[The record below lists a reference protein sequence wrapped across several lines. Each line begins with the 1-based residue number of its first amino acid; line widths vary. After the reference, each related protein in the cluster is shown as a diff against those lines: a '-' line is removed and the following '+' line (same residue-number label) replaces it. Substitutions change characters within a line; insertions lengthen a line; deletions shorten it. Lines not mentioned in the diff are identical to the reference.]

1 MHSYREF
8 QIPSLYFRFTVMMD
22 VSVFLIMDVPVV
34 FMFVAITDVATGVF
48 VLACV

>member
-1 MHSYREF
+1 
-8 QIPSLYFRFTVMMD
+8 MMD

-34 FMFVAITDVATGVF
+34 FTFVDITDVVPGVF